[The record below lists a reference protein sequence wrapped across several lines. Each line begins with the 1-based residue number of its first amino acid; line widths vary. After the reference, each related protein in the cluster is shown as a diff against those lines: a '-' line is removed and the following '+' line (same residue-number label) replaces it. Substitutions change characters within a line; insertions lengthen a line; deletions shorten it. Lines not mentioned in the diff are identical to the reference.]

1 MVKLILFVLL
11 LCPLSVNAGTWE
23 RINQNAIR
31 FSGDIQRGDFES
43 LQAILS
49 LDDKILYLDS
59 KGGDVEVGVRLA
71 SHLLPRQL
79 TVIVDGICASSCAN
93 YLFTAGLNKEIRRGW
108 VGFHGNLTALMAQD
122 WHEAARKFKEE
133 GGLSDQQI
141 SELHARFMALAE
153 IEHKY
158 LERAGVDQALF
169 ERTQKPDKGMG
180 DGVPYHFLLPRPET
194 FERYGIRN
202 VVGRQDLSWG
212 AELNLNKI
220 HD

>member
-1 MVKLILFVLL
+1 MIKPMVFVML
-11 LCPLSVNAGTWE
+11 LCSLSAHGGTWE
-23 RINQNAIR
+23 RIDHNAIR
-31 FSGDIQRGDFES
+31 FSGDIQQGDFER
-43 LQAILS
+43 LKAILS
-49 LDDKILYLDS
+49 PDDRILYLDS

-93 YLFTAGLNKEIRRGW
+93 YLFTAGVNKEIRRGW

-122 WHEAARKFKEE
+122 WHEAVRKFKEE

-141 SELHARFMALAE
+141 SELYARFIALAE
-153 IEHKY
+153 IEQKY

-202 VVGRQDLSWG
+202 VLGRQDSSWG

>member
-1 MVKLILFVLL
+1 MVKLILFVML

-49 LDDKILYLDS
+49 ADDRILYLDS

-108 VGFHGNLTALMAQD
+108 VGFHGNATALMAQD
-122 WHEAARKFKEE
+122 WHEVTRKFKEE

-153 IEHKY
+153 IEQKY

-169 ERTQKPDKGMG
+169 ERTQKPDKGVG

-202 VVGRQDLSWG
+202 VVGHQDLSWG

>member
-1 MVKLILFVLL
+1 MVKLILFVML

-31 FSGDIQRGDFES
+31 FSGHIQRGDFES

-49 LDDKILYLDS
+49 ADDRILYLDS

-93 YLFTAGLNKEIRRGW
+93 YLFTSGLNKEIRRGW
-108 VGFHGNLTALMAQD
+108 VGFHGNATALMAQD
-122 WHEAARKFKEE
+122 WYEVARKFKEE

-153 IEHKY
+153 IEQKY

-169 ERTQKPDKGMG
+169 ERTQKPDKGVG

-202 VVGRQDLSWG
+202 VVGHQDLSWG
-212 AELNLNKI
+212 AELNLNKL

>member
-1 MVKLILFVLL
+1 MIKPMVFVML
-11 LCPLSVNAGTWE
+11 LCSLSANGGTWE
-23 RINQNAIR
+23 RIDHNAIR
-31 FSGDIQRGDFES
+31 FSGDIQQGDFER
-43 LQAILS
+43 LEAILS
-49 LDDKILYLDS
+49 PDDRILYLDS

-108 VGFHGNLTALMAQD
+108 VGFHGNATALMAQD
-122 WHEAARKFKEE
+122 WHEVARKFKEE

-153 IEHKY
+153 IEQKY
-158 LERAGVDQALF
+158 LESAGVEQALF

-180 DGVPYHFLLPRPET
+180 DGVPYHFLVPRPET

-202 VVGRQDLSWG
+202 VLGRQDLSWG